1 VTSPLIA
8 LLPILTLTAL
18 LHAPCCC
25 RLLFADLF
33 VKMCFLRLLK
43 ATSGTDAD
51 IASTG
56 VAPCC
61 HCQLMVA
68 FLNIADSLA
77 TSTAII
83 GLSTTG

>member
-1 VTSPLIA
+1 VTSSFIV
-8 LLPILTLTAL
+8 LLPIMTLNAL
-18 LHAPCCC
+18 LRAPCCC
-25 RLLFADLF
+25 RLLIADLF
-33 VKMCFLRLLK
+33 VKMCFLHLLK

-61 HCQLMVA
+61 HRQLMVA

-83 GLSTTG
+83 GLSTAG